1 MGISTLGWILSIVI
15 GFWLGSRISSYKE
28 MGVVFNFITLFA
40 TPSCLLLSLGT
51 SRHPWLC
58 PLLTVGA
65 IAIGVGADAMTDTKI
80 DRNLWGI
87 EAILAA
93 ALAVPGATAG
103 GLAGVFLSR
112 KLWNTKREPNQAL

>member
-1 MGISTLGWILSIVI
+1 MVISILGWILSIIV

-28 MGVVFNFITLFA
+28 MGDVFNFITLFA

-87 EAILAA
+87 EAILAV

-103 GLAGVFLSR
+103 GVAGVLLSR
-112 KLWNTKREPNQAL
+112 KIWNQNKEPNQAL